1 MLIMG
6 AGFALGGMVVGSFAS
21 LKVVAVCELL
31 GWALMG
37 AAKVRAEK
45 KERKAMQEL
54 AMYPT
59 YKY

>member
-1 MLIMG
+1 MLIVG
-6 AGFALGGMVVGSFAS
+6 AGIALGGMIVGSFAS
-21 LKVVAVCELL
+21 LKVVAVCELA

-37 AAKVRAEK
+37 VAGLKAEQ
-45 KERKAMQEL
+45 KERRAAQKL

>member
-6 AGFALGGMVVGSFAS
+6 AGIALGGMIVGSFAS
-21 LKVVAVCELL
+21 LEVVAVCELAGL
-31 GWALMG
+31 ALMSMAG
-37 AAKVRAEK
+37 LRAERE
-45 KERKAMQEL
+45 ERQAAQKL